1 MGAAYLHTR
10 GARLYSCLTSLP
22 DNLVM
27 RFSLPWR
34 HCSVALLSLSAANGQ
49 AQTIAPA
56 ATAASAP
63 ASAPQRV
70 DVTGNRPGE
79 TEQRRQ
85 ATAAKIVIGR
95 EDIERFG
102 DSTTSEVLKRL
113 PGVTMPGPGGR
124 GGNPRLR
131 GMAGSYTQLLLDG
144 QRVPPGFSVDSIA
157 PEQIE
162 RIEILRAPTA
172 ETGARAIAGSINI
185 VLREGFRKRLNDL
198 RVGTGLE
205 DGRASPSLNWTRND
219 SLGELIY
226 NFSLSAFRRIQD
238 NDNTS
243 LTERSD
249 LATSTTTQQREG
261 RFASSETRTG
271 LHSTARLQWRN
282 EQGMSAVLQPLLIH
296 SEGATASRGT
306 QADRVTDITDPL
318 AFARSQ
324 TQSSGRFTLMRLNA
338 QFNHRLGAET
348 RLEWRVGLGDTHGR
362 NGSLRQEFDSADT
375 PGRQVDDRS
384 DTRDRNATLGLKA
397 SNILAGGH
405 ALVGGAELE
414 SNRRTETRTTLWNGV
429 PQLTDFGDNLS
440 ASARRYALYAQD
452 EWSITPQWAAHAGLR
467 VEGIKTTGEGANGAL
482 DRNNSRVATPLL
494 HAVWRP
500 DPKSRDQ
507 VRASLTRSYRSPGLN
522 QLIGRP
528 SLNNTDPP
536 PGLNTEL
543 SADSAGNPKL
553 RPEVAIGIDL
563 ALERY
568 LPEGG
573 VLSANLFHR
582 RINDLIRN
590 VVALETVSWSSGTP
604 RYVSR
609 PQNIGGAV
617 TQGIELEAKFRLN
630 DLFDDAPRVDVRSNL
645 SLFRSRV
652 AGIPGPDNRIAEQ
665 PGGTLNLGADY
676 RLRGTPLT
684 LGGNV
689 NHTPGYEIRLAAD
702 RWARQAD
709 KTVVDAYALWV
720 VRPEVQWR
728 LSVGNALAQDYLT
741 QTRFESNGRR
751 QTVANNAR
759 SYVNWQIRL
768 EAKL

>member
-1 MGAAYLHTR
+1 MVYLSLGRR
-10 GARLYSCLTSLP
+10 GG
-22 DNLVM
+22 
-27 RFSLPWR
+27 
-34 HCSVALLSLSAANGQ
+34 VALFTLCAASLQ
-49 AQTIAPA
+49 AQTVAPLAPLAPPA
-56 ATAASAP
+56 AAAAAAAAP

-85 ATAAKIVIGR
+85 ATAAKIIIGR
-95 EDIERFG
+95 DDIERFG

-113 PGVTMPGPGGR
+113 PGVTVPGPGGR
-124 GGNPRLR
+124 GGNARLR
-131 GMAGSYTQLLLDG
+131 GMAGGYTQLLLDG
-144 QRVPPGFSVDSIA
+144 QRVPPGFSIDSVA
-157 PEQIE
+157 PKQIE

-198 RVGTGLE
+198 RVVTGLE
-205 DGRASPSLNWTRND
+205 DGQASPSLNWTRND

-238 NDNTS
+238 NESRS

-249 LATSTTTQQREG
+249 LVGGTTTQRRESSS
-261 RFASSETRTG
+261 ASRETRNGVHT
-271 LHSTARLQWRN
+271 TARLQWRN
-282 EQGMSAVLQPLLIH
+282 EQGMSALLQPLLIH
-296 SEGATASRGT
+296 SEGDTASRST
-306 QADRVTDITDPL
+306 QTDRIVDPSEPL

-324 TQSSGRFTLMRLNA
+324 TQSNGRFTLMRLNA

-348 RLEWRVGLGDTHGR
+348 LMEWRVGLGDTHWR
-362 NGSLRQEFDSADT
+362 NGSLRQEFGSADAL
-375 PGRQVDDRS
+375 GRQVDDGS
-384 DTRDRNATLGLKA
+384 DIRDRNATLSLKA
-397 SNILAGGH
+397 SNTLPGGH

-414 SNRRTETRTTLWNGV
+414 SNRRSEARTTLWNGV
-429 PQLTDFGDNLS
+429 PQLTEFGDNLS

-452 EWSITPQWAAHAGLR
+452 EWSITPQWAAQAGLR
-467 VEGIKTTGEGANGAL
+467 MEGIATVGEGVNATL
-482 DRNNSRVATPLL
+482 DRNRSRVATPLL

-507 VRASLTRSYRSPGLN
+507 VRASLTRSYRSPALN

-528 SLNNTDPP
+528 GLNNTDPP
-536 PGLNTEL
+536 PGANREL
-543 SADSAGNPKL
+543 TADSAGNPQL
-553 RPEVAIGIDL
+553 RPEVALGLDL
-563 ALERY
+563 AVERY
-568 LPEGG
+568 LAEGG
-573 VLSANLFHR
+573 VLSANLFQR
-582 RINDLIRN
+582 RISDLIRN
-590 VVALETVSWSSGTP
+590 VVALEAVSWSPGTP

-609 PQNIGGAV
+609 PQNIGDAV

-630 DLFDDAPRVDVRSNL
+630 HLIADAPRVDVRANL

-684 LGGNV
+684 AGGNV
-689 NHTPGYEIRLAAD
+689 NHTPGYEIRLSGD
-702 RWARQAD
+702 RWAMQPD

-720 VRPEVQWR
+720 VRPELQWR
-728 LSVGNALAQDYLT
+728 LSVGNALAQNYLT
-741 QTRFESNGRR
+741 QTRFESNGQR
-751 QTVANNAR
+751 QTLANNAR

>member
-1 MGAAYLHTR
+1 MDSF
-10 GARLYSCLTSLP
+10 ARS
-22 DNLVM
+22 
-27 RFSLPWR
+27 WR
-34 HCSVALLSLSAANGQ
+34 CASTLLSLGAATVQ
-49 AQTIAPA
+49 AQTIAPSA
-56 ATAASAP
+56 AASAP
-63 ASAPQRV
+63 ATSTQRV
-70 DVTGNRPGE
+70 DVTGNRPGD

-113 PGVTMPGPGGR
+113 PGVTVPGPGGR

-131 GMAGSYTQLLLDG
+131 GMAGGYTQLLLDG
-144 QRVPPGFSVDSIA
+144 ERVPPGFSVDSIA

-172 ETGARAIAGSINI
+172 ETGARAIAGSINL

-205 DGRASPSLNWTRND
+205 AGQWSPSLNWTRND
-219 SLGELIY
+219 SLGDLIY
-226 NFSLSAFRRIQD
+226 NFSVSAFRRIQD
-238 NDNTS
+238 NQTSS

-249 LATSTTTQQREG
+249 IATGATTQLRAG
-261 RFASSETRTG
+261 SFASRDTRIGVHTTG
-271 LHSTARLQWRN
+271 RLQWRN
-282 EQGMSAVLQPLLIH
+282 EQGTSAVLQPLLIH
-296 SEGATASRGT
+296 SQGDTNSRGT
-306 QADRVTDITDPL
+306 QTDVIADIDSPL

-324 TQSSGRFTLMRLNA
+324 TQSRGRFILMRLNG
-338 QFNHRLGAET
+338 QFNHRLGPET
-348 RLEWRVGLGDTHGR
+348 RLEWRFGRGDTHWR
-362 NGSLRQEFDSADT
+362 NAALRQEFDGADV
-375 PGRQVDDRS
+375 PDRRVDDRS
-384 DTRDRNATLGLKA
+384 DNRDRNATLSLKA
-397 SNILAGGH
+397 SHTRPGGH
-405 ALVGGAELE
+405 ALVAGAELE
-414 SNRRTETRTTLWNGV
+414 SNRRTEARTTLWNGV
-429 PQLTDFGDNLS
+429 AQLTEFGDNLS

-467 VEGIKTTGEGANGAL
+467 VEGIRTEGEGANGAL
-482 DRNNSRVATPLL
+482 DRNSSRVATPLL

-507 VRASLTRSYRSPGLN
+507 VRASLTRSYRSPSLN

-528 SLNNTDPP
+528 GLNNTDPP
-536 PGLNTEL
+536 PSTNTEL

-568 LPEGG
+568 LAEGG
-573 VLSANLFHR
+573 VLSASLFHR
-582 RINDLIRN
+582 RISGLIRN
-590 VVALETVSWSSGTP
+590 VVALEAVSWSPGTP

-609 PQNIGGAV
+609 PQNIGNAV
-617 TQGIELEAKFRLN
+617 TQGIELEAKFRLS
-630 DLFDDAPRVDVRSNL
+630 DLFDDAARVDIRSNL

-652 AGIPGPDNRIAEQ
+652 AAVPGPNNRIAEQ

-684 LGGNV
+684 VGGNL
-689 NHTPGYEIRLAAD
+689 NHTPGYEIRLDTD
-702 RWARQAD
+702 RWAVQPD
-709 KTVVDAYALWV
+709 KTIIDAYALWV
-720 VRPEVQWR
+720 IRPELQWR

-741 QTRFESNGRR
+741 QTRVDSNGQR
-751 QTVANNAR
+751 QAVASIAR

>member
-1 MGAAYLHTR
+1 MGALLGL
-10 GARLYSCLTSLP
+10 GAT
-22 DNLVM
+22 
-27 RFSLPWR
+27 
-34 HCSVALLSLSAANGQ
+34 ALQ
-49 AQTIAPA
+49 AQSLEPVA
-56 ATAASAP
+56 AAASAP
-63 ASAPQRV
+63 ARALTPQRV
-70 DVTGNRPGE
+70 DVTGIRPGD

-85 ATAAKIVIGR
+85 ASAAKIVIGR
-95 EDIERFG
+95 EEIERFG

-131 GMAGSYTQLLLDG
+131 GMAGSYTQLLLNG
-144 QRVPPGFSVDSIA
+144 ERVPPGFSIDSIA

-162 RIEILRAPTA
+162 RIEILRGPTA

-198 RVGTGLE
+198 RLGTGLE
-205 DGRASPSLNWTRND
+205 HGQASPSLNWTRND
-219 SLGELIY
+219 SLGDLIV

-238 NDNTS
+238 NQTSS

-249 LATSTTTQQREG
+249 TATNTTMQLRAGT
-261 RFASSETRTG
+261 SSSRETRTG
-271 LHSTARLQWRN
+271 LNTNGRLQWRN

-296 SEGATASRGT
+296 SEGNTASRGT
-306 QADRVTDITDPL
+306 QTEIVADLNDPL

-324 TQSSGRFTLMRLNA
+324 TQSSGRFTLMRLNG
-338 QFNHRLGAET
+338 QFNHRLGMET
-348 RLEWRVGLGDTHGR
+348 RLEWRFGLGNTHWR
-362 NGSLRQEFDSADT
+362 NASLRQEFDAADAPSRT
-375 PGRQVDDRS
+375 VNDRT
-384 DTRDRNATLGLKA
+384 DNRDRNATLSLKA
-397 SNILAGGH
+397 LNTLAGGH
-405 ALVGGAELE
+405 ALVAGAELE
-414 SNRRTETRTTLWNGV
+414 SNRRTEARTTLWDGV
-429 PQLTDFGDNLS
+429 PQLTEFGDNLS
-440 ASARRYALYAQD
+440 ASAHRYAVYAQD
-452 EWSITPQWAAHAGLR
+452 EWNITPQWAAHAGLR
-467 VEGIKTTGEGANGAL
+467 VEGIRTEGEGANGTV
-482 DRNNSRVATPLL
+482 DRNSSRVATPLL

-528 SLNNTDPP
+528 GLNNSDPP
-536 PGLNTEL
+536 PGANTEL

-563 ALERY
+563 AVERY
-568 LPEGG
+568 LAEGG

-582 RINDLIRN
+582 RISDLIRN
-590 VVALETVSWSSGTP
+590 VVALESVSWSPGTP

-609 PQNIGGAV
+609 PQNIGDAV
-617 TQGIELEAKFRLN
+617 TQGLELEAKFRLS
-630 DLFDDAPRVDVRSNL
+630 DVFAEAPAVDVRSNL

-652 AGIPGPDNRIAEQ
+652 AGVPGPNNRIAEQ

-676 RLRGTPLT
+676 RLRGTPVT
-684 LGGNV
+684 VGGNL
-689 NHTPGYEIRLAAD
+689 NHTPGYELRLDTD
-702 RWARQAD
+702 RWALQPD
-709 KTVVDAYALWV
+709 KTVIDAYALWV
-720 VRPEVQWR
+720 VRPDLQWR

-741 QTRFESNGRR
+741 RTRVDANGQR
-751 QTVANNAR
+751 QTVASNAR